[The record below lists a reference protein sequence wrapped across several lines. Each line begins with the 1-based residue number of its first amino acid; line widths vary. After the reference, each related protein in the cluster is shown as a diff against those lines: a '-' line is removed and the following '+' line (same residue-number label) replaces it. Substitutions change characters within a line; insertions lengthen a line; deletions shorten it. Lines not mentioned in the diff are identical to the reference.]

1 LDGRK
6 VVNEMGQ
13 VLEQRPTVVDV
24 SDATFEQMV
33 VEESKTRPVVVDL
46 WAEWCGPCKS
56 LGPILEK
63 VAGERGGQFLLAKLD
78 VDTNPSTAQAFGV
91 QSIPTVVAFKDGQPV
106 NGFVGA
112 YPEPA
117 VNEFVDSILPSDA
130 EVEVE
135 EAKAEELEGDVEGA
149 EQAYRDALVEDPENR
164 DARVGLARILVQ
176 RGLLDEAKE
185 LIAPVL
191 PDAAAERVASAIRV
205 RTWSD
210 EQGTDELADAKR
222 LASAE
227 QWEPALAK
235 MLSLVRERPDAR
247 EAMIDVF
254 NVLSDDDALVL
265 EYRRKL
271 ASALF

>member
-1 LDGRK
+1 
-6 VVNEMGQ
+6 MGQ

-24 SDATFEQMV
+24 TDATFEQMV
-33 VEESKTRPVVVDL
+33 VEESKSRPVVVDL

-106 NGFVGA
+106 NGFVA
-112 YPEPA
+112 E
-117 VNEFVDSILPSDA
+117 DS
-130 EVEVE
+130 
-135 EAKAEELEGDVEGA
+135 
-149 EQAYRDALVEDPENR
+149 ENR

-176 RGLLDEAKE
+176 RGLLDEARE

-205 RTWSD
+205 RTWAD
-210 EQGTDELADAKR
+210 EQRTDGGTDELAEAKR

>member
-1 LDGRK
+1 
-6 VVNEMGQ
+6 MGQ

-24 SDATFEQMV
+24 TDATFEQMV
-33 VEESKTRPVVVDL
+33 VEESKSRPVVVDL

-112 YPEPA
+112 YPEEA

-135 EAKAEELEGDVEGA
+135 EAKAEELAGDPEGA
-149 EQAYRDALVEDPENR
+149 EQAYRDALAEDPDNR

-176 RGLLDEAKE
+176 RGLLDESRE

-205 RTWSD
+205 HTWAD
-210 EQGTDELADAKR
+210 EHGTDGGTDELAEAKR

-227 QWEPALAK
+227 QWEQALAK

-254 NVLSDDDALVL
+254 NMLGDDDALVL

>member
-1 LDGRK
+1 
-6 VVNEMGQ
+6 MGQ
-13 VLEQRPTVVDV
+13 LLEQRPTVVDV
-24 SDATFEQMV
+24 TDATFEQMV

-63 VAGERGGQFLLAKLD
+63 VATERGGQFLLAKLD

-135 EAKAEELEGDVEGA
+135 EAKAEELAGDVEGA
-149 EQAYRDALVEDPENR
+149 EQAYRDALAEDPENR
-164 DARVGLARILVQ
+164 DARVGLAGILVQ

-205 RTWSD
+205 RTWAG
-210 EQGTDELADAKR
+210 EQGTDELAEAKR

-227 QWEPALAK
+227 QWEPALVK

-254 NVLSDDDALVL
+254 NVLSDDDPLVL

>member
-1 LDGRK
+1 
-6 VVNEMGQ
+6 MGQ

-24 SDATFEQMV
+24 TDATFERMV

-63 VAGERGGQFLLAKLD
+63 VAGERRGQFLLAKLD

-112 YPEPA
+112 YPEQA

-135 EAKAEELEGDVEGA
+135 EAKAEELAGDVEGA
-149 EQAYRDALVEDPENR
+149 EQAYRDALAEDPDNR

-176 RGLLDEAKE
+176 RGLLDEARE

-191 PDAAAERVASAIRV
+191 PDAPAERVASAIRV
-205 RTWSD
+205 RTWAD
-210 EQGTDELADAKR
+210 DQGTDELAEARR

-235 MLSLVRERPDAR
+235 MLSMVRERPEAR

>member
-1 LDGRK
+1 
-6 VVNEMGQ
+6 MGQ

-24 SDATFEQMV
+24 TDATFEQMV
-33 VEESKTRPVVVDL
+33 VQESKTRPVVVDL

-63 VAGERGGQFLLAKLD
+63 VAAERGGQFLLAKLD

-112 YPEPA
+112 YPEQS

-135 EAKAEELEGDVEGA
+135 EAKAEELAGDVEGA
-149 EQAYRDALVEDPENR
+149 EQAYRDALAEDPDNR

-176 RGLLDEAKE
+176 RGLLDEARE

-205 RTWSD
+205 RTWAD
-210 EQGTDELADAKR
+210 EQGADELAEAKR

-227 QWEPALAK
+227 QWESALAK

>member
-1 LDGRK
+1 
-6 VVNEMGQ
+6 MGQ
-13 VLEQRPTVVDV
+13 ILEQRPTVVEV
-24 SDATFEQMV
+24 TDATFEQMV
-33 VEESKTRPVVVDL
+33 IEESKSRPVVVDL

-112 YPEPA
+112 YPEQA
-117 VNEFVDSILPSDA
+117 VNEFVDSILPSGA
-130 EVEVE
+130 EAEVE
-135 EAKAEELEGDVEGA
+135 EAKAEELAGDVEGA
-149 EQAYRDALVEDPENR
+149 EQAYRDALAEDADNR
-164 DARVGLARILVQ
+164 DARVGLAQILVQ
-176 RGLLDEAKE
+176 RGLVDEARE

-191 PDAAAERVASAIRV
+191 PDPAAERIASTIRV
-205 RTWSD
+205 RTWAD
-210 EQGTDELADAKR
+210 DQGTDEGTDDLAEAKR

-227 QWEPALAK
+227 RWEPALAQ

-254 NVLSDDDALVL
+254 NVLSDDDPLVL

>member
-1 LDGRK
+1 
-6 VVNEMGQ
+6 MGQ

-24 SDATFEQMV
+24 TDATFEQMV

-176 RGLLDEAKE
+176 RGLLDDAKE

>member
-1 LDGRK
+1 MKG
-6 VVNEMGQ
+6 VNEMGQ
-13 VLEQRPTVVDV
+13 LLEQRPTVVDV
-24 SDATFEQMV
+24 TDATFERMV

-63 VAGERGGQFLLAKLD
+63 VATERGGQFLLAKLD

-112 YPEPA
+112 YPEQA

-130 EVEVE
+130 QVEVE
-135 EAKAEELEGDVEGA
+135 EAKAEELAGDVEGA
-149 EQAYRDALVEDPENR
+149 EQAYRDALAEDPDNR

-176 RGLLDEAKE
+176 RGLLDEARE

-205 RTWSD
+205 RTWAD
-210 EQGTDELADAKR
+210 EQGTDGLAEARR

-227 QWEPALAK
+227 RWEPALVK

-254 NVLSDDDALVL
+254 NVLSENDALVL

>member
-1 LDGRK
+1 
-6 VVNEMGQ
+6 MGQ

-24 SDATFEQMV
+24 TDSTFEQLV
-33 VEESKTRPVVVDL
+33 IEESKSRPVVVDL
-46 WAEWCGPCKS
+46 WAEWCWPCKS

-78 VDTNPSTAQAFGV
+78 VDANPSTAQAFGV

-112 YPEPA
+112 YPEQA
-117 VNEFVDSILPSDA
+117 VNEFVDSVLPSEA

-135 EAKAEELEGDVEGA
+135 GARVEELAGDVEGA
-149 EQAYRDALVEDPENR
+149 EQAYRDALAEDPDNR

-176 RGLLDEAKE
+176 RGLLDEARE

-191 PDAAAERVASAIRV
+191 PDAAAERVASVIRV
-205 RTWSD
+205 RMWTD
-210 EQGTDELADAKR
+210 EHGTDDLAEAKR

-227 QWEPALAK
+227 RWEAALAK
-235 MLSLVRERPDAR
+235 MLTLVREQPDAR
-247 EAMIDVF
+247 EAMIDAF
-254 NVLSDDDALVL
+254 NVLSDDDPLVL

>member
-1 LDGRK
+1 
-6 VVNEMGQ
+6 MGQ
-13 VLEQRPTVVDV
+13 ILEQRPTVVEV
-24 SDATFEQMV
+24 TDATFEQMV
-33 VEESKTRPVVVDL
+33 IEESKTRPVVVDL

-112 YPEPA
+112 YPEQA
-117 VNEFVDSILPSDA
+117 VNEFVDSVLPSDA

-135 EAKAEELEGDVEGA
+135 EAKAEELAGDVEGA
-149 EQAYRDALVEDPENR
+149 EQAYRDALAEDADNR

-176 RGLLDEAKE
+176 RGLVDEARE

-191 PDAAAERVASAIRV
+191 PDPAAELVASAIRV
-205 RTWSD
+205 RTWAD
-210 EQGTDELADAKR
+210 DPAINEGADDLAEAKR

-227 QWEPALAK
+227 QWEAALVK

-254 NVLSDDDALVL
+254 NVLSDDDPLVL

>member
-1 LDGRK
+1 
-6 VVNEMGQ
+6 MGQ

-24 SDATFEQMV
+24 TDATFEQMV
-33 VEESKTRPVVVDL
+33 VEESKSRPVVVDL

-112 YPEPA
+112 YPERE

-135 EAKAEELEGDVEGA
+135 EAKAEEIAGDVEGA
-149 EQAYRDALVEDPENR
+149 EQAYREALAEDSENR

-176 RGLLDEAKE
+176 RGLLGEARE

-205 RTWSD
+205 RTWAD
-210 EQGTDELADAKR
+210 EQRTGGETDELAEAKR

-254 NVLSDDDALVL
+254 NVLGDDDALVL

>member
-1 LDGRK
+1 
-6 VVNEMGQ
+6 MGQ

-24 SDATFEQMV
+24 TDATFERMV
-33 VEESKTRPVVVDL
+33 IEESRSRPVVVDL

-63 VAGERGGQFLLAKLD
+63 VAGERRGQFLLAKLD
-78 VDTNPSTAQAFGV
+78 VDTNPATAQAFGV

-112 YPEPA
+112 YPEQA
-117 VNEFVDSILPSDA
+117 VNEFVDSVLPSDA
-130 EVEVE
+130 ELEVE
-135 EAKAEELEGDVEGA
+135 GAKAEELAGDVDGA
-149 EQAYRDALVEDPENR
+149 EQAYRDALAEDADNR
-164 DARVGLARILVQ
+164 DARVGLSRILVR
-176 RGLLDEAKE
+176 RGLLDEARE
-185 LIAPVL
+185 LIEPML
-191 PDAAAERVASAIRV
+191 PDPEVERIASAIRV
-205 RTWSD
+205 RTWATGPTDASG
-210 EQGTDELADAKR
+210 EGTDELAEAKR

-227 QWEPALAK
+227 RWEPALAR

-254 NVLSDDDALVL
+254 NVLNDDDPLVL

>member
-1 LDGRK
+1 
-6 VVNEMGQ
+6 MGQ

-24 SDATFEQMV
+24 TDSTFEQMV
-33 VEESKTRPVVVDL
+33 IEESKSRPVVVDL
-46 WAEWCGPCKS
+46 WADWCGPCKS

-112 YPEPA
+112 YPEQA
-117 VNEFVDSILPSDA
+117 VNEFVDSVLPSDA

-135 EAKAEELEGDVEGA
+135 EAKAEELAGDVEGA
-149 EQAYRDALVEDPENR
+149 EQAYRDALAEDADNR
-164 DARVGLARILVQ
+164 DARIGLARILVQ
-176 RGLLDEAKE
+176 RGLLDEARE

-191 PDAAAERVASAIRV
+191 PDPEAERIASAIRV
-205 RTWSD
+205 RGWADDAASD
-210 EQGTDELADAKR
+210 QGTDDLAEAKR
-222 LASAE
+222 LAATE
-227 QWEPALAK
+227 QWEAALAT
-235 MLSLVRERPDAR
+235 MLPLVRERPDAR

-254 NVLSDDDALVL
+254 NVLDDDDPLVL

>member
-1 LDGRK
+1 
-6 VVNEMGQ
+6 MGQ

-24 SDATFEQMV
+24 TDATFEQMV

-63 VAGERGGQFLLAKLD
+63 VAAERGGEFLLAKLD

-106 NGFVGA
+106 NGFVGS
-112 YPEPA
+112 YPEQA

-135 EAKAEELEGDVEGA
+135 EAKAEELAGDVEGA
-149 EQAYRDALVEDPENR
+149 EQAYRDALAEDPDNR
-164 DARVGLARILVQ
+164 DARVGLAQILVQ
-176 RGLLDEAKE
+176 RGLLDEARE

-191 PDAAAERVASAIRV
+191 PDAAAERLASAIRV
-205 RTWSD
+205 RTWAD
-210 EQGTDELADAKR
+210 EQGTDELAEARR

-227 QWEPALAK
+227 QWEPAIVK

>member
-1 LDGRK
+1 
-6 VVNEMGQ
+6 MGQ

-24 SDATFEQMV
+24 TDATFEQMV
-33 VEESKTRPVVVDL
+33 VQESKTRPVVVDL

-63 VAGERGGQFLLAKLD
+63 VAGERRGQFLLAKLD

-112 YPEPA
+112 YPEQA
-117 VNEFVDSILPSDA
+117 VNEFVDSILPSEA

-135 EAKAEELEGDVEGA
+135 EAKAEELAGDVQGA
-149 EQAYRDALVEDPENR
+149 EQAYREALAEDPDNR
-164 DARVGLARILVQ
+164 DARVGLARIFVQ
-176 RGLLDEAKE
+176 RGLLDEARE

-205 RTWSD
+205 RTWAD
-210 EQGTDELADAKR
+210 ERGTDELAEAKR
-222 LASAE
+222 LAAAE
-227 QWEPALAK
+227 QWEPALVK

-254 NVLSDDDALVL
+254 NVLSDDDTIVL

>member
-1 LDGRK
+1 
-6 VVNEMGQ
+6 MGQ

-24 SDATFEQMV
+24 TDATFEQMV

-63 VAGERGGQFLLAKLD
+63 VAAERGGQFLLAKLD

-112 YPEPA
+112 YPEQA
-117 VNEFVDSILPSDA
+117 VNEFVDSVLPSEAD
-130 EVEVE
+130 VEVE
-135 EAKAEELEGDVEGA
+135 EAKAEELAGDVEGA
-149 EQAYRDALVEDPENR
+149 EQAYRDALAEDPDNR

-176 RGLLDEAKE
+176 RGLLDEARE

-205 RTWSD
+205 RTWAD
-210 EQGTDELADAKR
+210 EQETDELAEAKR

-235 MLSLVRERPDAR
+235 MLSLVRERPEAR

-254 NVLSDDDALVL
+254 NVLSEDDALVL